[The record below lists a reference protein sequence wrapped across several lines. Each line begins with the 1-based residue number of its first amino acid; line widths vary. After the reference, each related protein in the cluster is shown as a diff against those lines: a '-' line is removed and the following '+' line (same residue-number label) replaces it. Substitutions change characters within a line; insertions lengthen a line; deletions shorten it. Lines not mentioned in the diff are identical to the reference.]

1 MDRTTLK
8 SWFQRGKK
16 PTASQFAALIDSFW
30 HKDDTMSL
38 HSIKGLNEALQTKA
52 GINHDHDE
60 VYSATG
66 HTHDQYL
73 TEHQDITGKADK
85 VVGAVAGN
93 LATLDANGNPI
104 DSGKKTADFA
114 PAEHNHDEV
123 YSAIGHTHDQY
134 LTEHQDISGKQD
146 KTDTT
151 LQTADKT
158 VVGAINEVDSNLKKH
173 LDEYDGLSQ
182 LVMGLEEQTHNHLT
196 TDFPALKSEVE
207 SLKQQSSETVPSV
220 APNLVVSTTYSE
232 LKALRDSAGLS
243 VGTWYRITDYE
254 TTVYNNANAR
264 AAGHPF
270 DILVLATDVNQLSE
284 DAKAV
289 HSARDTEGYFA
300 HANLGAWKLKYS
312 LDNDTT
318 KFAWASEGGEK
329 WTTTLPEI
337 GMLELTPVS
346 TNDTTHEGCPYKF
359 TGSVQ
364 GMSVTL
370 YVAHLELQEG
380 EDFIPNVIVV
390 DGGEPMVNQMPI
402 TAIVHENQTAGKGV
416 VWEMEDEFNNLCSY
430 DFKNIQFKRSLITST
445 LESPSEEEC
454 AFYGKYVGQ
463 ALEELPALPEG
474 YAIDPNDSKYLY
486 TFSVIAADGT
496 VEDNSMG
503 VDLTSAGMGIIHL
516 CALNR
521 MRENVNASS
530 FALDLNNN
538 VFVATCNSA
547 DEMMNLI
554 VIGNTFGTLCMG
566 NTFVN
571 ATIENTFGNSCYY
584 NSFGNNCYS
593 NSFGN
598 DCYGNSFGNYFQN
611 NSFGN
616 SCDSNT
622 FGNDCDYNS
631 FGNNCYRNSFGN
643 NCYSNSFG
651 NYCYYN
657 SFGNNC
663 YSNSFG
669 NYFQNNSFGNDCYGN
684 SFGND
689 CDYNSFGNSCDSNTF
704 GNNCYRNSFGND
716 CYGNSFGNGCQ
727 YNNIL
732 DNVQYI
738 TAFEG
743 VRYVS
748 IGSTSGTVQYAQVLN
763 GTCGSSSSNMLQI
776 DFAVGKSYT
785 QIAGKNSAGEL
796 KIWVP
801 ADMVATA

>member
-1 MDRTTLK
+1 MAVKFDSILGKLRQEDVGESSSESKIIHVINSEDILLLEDDIDYYNRIKNLSIGDLFFWNDRNYTYYYDSSATRKIELEK
-8 SWFQRGKK
+8 NCIYRIIPF
-16 PTASQFAALIDSFW
+16 DSFP
-30 HKDDTMSL
+30 K
-38 HSIKGLNEALQTKA
+38 IER
-52 GINHDHDE
+52 
-60 VYSATG
+60 
-66 HTHDQYL
+66 
-73 TEHQDITGKADK
+73 
-85 VVGAVAGN
+85 
-93 LATLDANGNPI
+93 
-104 DSGKKTADFA
+104 
-114 PAEHNHDEV
+114 
-123 YSAIGHTHDQY
+123 
-134 LTEHQDISGKQD
+134 
-146 KTDTT
+146 
-151 LQTADKT
+151 
-158 VVGAINEVDSNLKKH
+158 VD
-173 LDEYDGLSQ
+173 
-182 LVMGLEEQTHNHLT
+182 
-196 TDFPALKSEVE
+196 LKSESTGSAKFVISITYAE
-207 SLKQQSSETVPSV
+207 LKQ
-220 APNLVVSTTYSE
+220 
-232 LKALRDSAGLS
+232 LRDNSALS
-243 VGTWYRITDYE
+243 PGTWYRITDYE

-289 HSARDTEGYFA
+289 RSARDTEGYFA
-300 HANLGAWKLKYS
+300 HSNLAAWKLKYS
-312 LDNDTT
+312 LDNDSV
-318 KFAWASEGGEK
+318 KFAWASDGGEK
-329 WTTTLPEI
+329 WTTTLPGI

-346 TNDTTHEGCPYKF
+346 TNDTTYEGCPYKF

-390 DGGEPMVNQMPI
+390 DGMGEPMVNQMPV

-430 DFKNIQFKRSLITST
+430 DFKNIQFKRSLIVATK
-445 LESPSEEEC
+445 EDPSEEEC

-554 VIGNTFGTLCMG
+554 VMGNTFGTLCMG

-571 ATIENTFGNSCYY
+571 ATMENTFGNY
-584 NSFGNNCYS
+584 
-593 NSFGN
+593 
-598 DCYGNSFGNYFQN
+598 CYGNSFGNYCSGNTYGNYFQN

-616 SCDSNT
+616 GCE
-622 FGNDCDYNS
+622 
-631 FGNNCYRNSFGN
+631 
-643 NCYSNSFG
+643 
-651 NYCYYN
+651 
-657 SFGNNC
+657 
-663 YSNSFG
+663 
-669 NYFQNNSFGNDCYGN
+669 NNSFGN
-684 SFGND
+684 S
-689 CDYNSFGNSCDSNTF
+689 
-704 GNNCYRNSFGND
+704 YR
-716 CYGNSFGNGCQ
+716 YNSFGNGCQ
-727 YNNIL
+727 YNDIL

-738 TAFEG
+738 TVFEG
-743 VRYVS
+743 VLYVS
-748 IGSTSGTVQYAQVLN
+748 IGSASGTVQYAQVLN
-763 GTCGSSSSNMLQI
+763 GTRGSDSSNKLQI
-776 DFAVGKSYT
+776 NFATGKNYT
-785 QIAGKNSAGEL
+785 QVAGKNSSGEL

-801 ADMVATA
+801 ADMVPAA

>member
-571 ATIENTFGNSCYY
+571 ATIENTFGN
-584 NSFGNNCYS
+584 
-593 NSFGN
+593 
-598 DCYGNSFGNYFQN
+598 
-611 NSFGN
+611 
-616 SCDSNT
+616 
-622 FGNDCDYNS
+622 
-631 FGNNCYRNSFGN
+631 NCYRNSFGN

-657 SFGNNC
+657 SFGNDC
-663 YSNSFG
+663 DYNSFG
-669 NYFQNNSFGNDCYGN
+669 NYFQNNSFGNYCY
-684 SFGND
+684 
-689 CDYNSFGNSCDSNTF
+689 Y
-704 GNNCYRNSFGND
+704 
-716 CYGNSFGNGCQ
+716 NSFGNGCQ